1 MTAMDEATEPIPDH
15 VKDAVLRAMET
26 KDETILGALSPED
39 REAAFRWLT
48 SIQAYEI
55 LNRRSRPE
63 HGGSAKREGE
73 FAPEW
78 RTDEEILAAEQEM
91 LDRLWYYRALAGSS
105 RSAEVLAVADDKL
118 REVEAKYDHLVT
130 EDPFELGMLH
140 GKLSALRWV
149 LGDDWDTL
157 DT

>member
-1 MTAMDEATEPIPDH
+1 MTAMDEPPEPIPDH

-26 KDETILGALSPED
+26 KDETILKALSPED
-39 REAAFRWLT
+39 SEAAFRWLT
-48 SIQAYEI
+48 SIQAYGI

-73 FAPEW
+73 LAHEW
-78 RTDEEILAAEQEM
+78 RSDEEIRAAEQEM
-91 LDRLWYYRALAGSS
+91 VDRLWYYRARAGSS
-105 RSAEVLAVADDKL
+105 RTSEDLAVAADRL
-118 REVEAKYDHLVT
+118 REVEAKYAHLVT
-130 EDPFELGMLH
+130 EDPFELGVLH

-149 LGDDWDTL
+149 LGDEWDML